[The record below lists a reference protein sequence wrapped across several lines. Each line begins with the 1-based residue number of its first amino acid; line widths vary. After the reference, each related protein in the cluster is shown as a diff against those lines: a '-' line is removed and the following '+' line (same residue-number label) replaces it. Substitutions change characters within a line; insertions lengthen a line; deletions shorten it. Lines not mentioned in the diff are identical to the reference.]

1 MDGEATRDP
10 GQSPAWEYVK
20 HTPAPALR
28 PHVLSYEGYAE
39 RADTVVYDR
48 RMPAGAVPMI
58 IGFGA
63 SMRSA
68 GPGTRGAAKFEQ
80 AFVAGLHDTHT
91 TSEWSGRSRG
101 VQVNMTPIGAHLLL
115 GLPMDSI
122 TDRVVALDDVFG
134 AAGRDLVERL
144 QHATSWGARFDA
156 VDAVLTER
164 MAKSRVRPTEGAAW
178 AWQRLNATQGRT
190 NIASLASDLG
200 CSRKHLVA
208 QFREQIGLPPKMV
221 ARILRF
227 TRARALAESPAPAS
241 WTEIA
246 QRAGYYDQAHL
257 IRDFTEFAGISPGAY
272 RPGRTPDGR
281 LADPRLDA
289 SSGPFSG

>member
-1 MDGEATRDP
+1 METRPSSHPEARSSAFELVT
-10 GQSPAWEYVK
+10 
-20 HTPAPALR
+20 HAPAAPLR
-28 PHVLSYEGYAE
+28 AHVLSYEGYAE
-39 RADTVVYDR
+39 TADRVVYDR
-48 RMPAGAVPMI
+48 RMPSGAVPMI

-63 SMRSA
+63 PMRSA

-91 TSEWSGRSRG
+91 TSEWSGVSRG

-115 GLPMDSI
+115 GVPMDSI

-134 AAGRDLVERL
+134 AAGRDLAEHM
-144 QHATSWGARFDA
+144 QHATTWEARFAA
-156 VDAVLTER
+156 VDDLLTAR
-164 MAKSRVRPTEGAAW
+164 MAASRARPTEGTAW

-190 NIASLASDLG
+190 SIAALTEALG

-227 TRARALAESPAPAS
+227 TRARTLAERAS
-241 WTEIA
+241 GESWIEIA
-246 QRAGYYDQAHL
+246 QRSGYYDQAHL
-257 IRDFTEFAGISPGAY
+257 IRDFTEFAGITPGAY
-272 RPGRTPDGR
+272 KPGRTPDGR
-281 LADPRLDA
+281 LTDPRFDA
-289 SSGPFSG
+289 PSGR